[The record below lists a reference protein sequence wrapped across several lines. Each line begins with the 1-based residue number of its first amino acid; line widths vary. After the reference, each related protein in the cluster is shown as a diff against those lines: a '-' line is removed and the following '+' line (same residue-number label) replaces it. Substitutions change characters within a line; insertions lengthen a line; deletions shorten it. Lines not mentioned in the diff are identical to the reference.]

1 MVTREHDTCLLDH
14 LPGDGLEA
22 GEREEDLAE
31 AAAAVVQTLRR
42 DVVLEVDLCSVAPYS
57 KWFVE
62 NNYYHGL
69 L

>member
-1 MVTREHDTCLLDH
+1 MLVSIVPEIRSYENDTCLLDH

-42 DVVLEVDLCSVAPYS
+42 DVVLEVDLCSLAP
-57 KWFVE
+57 
-62 NNYYHGL
+62 
-69 L
+69 

>member
-1 MVTREHDTCLLDH
+1 M
-14 LPGDGLEA
+14 PGDGLEA

-42 DVVLEVDLCSVAPYS
+42 DVVLEVDLCSVVPYIICS

-62 NNYYHGL
+62 NNYCRNWI
-69 L
+69 